1 MENVLPPAVVAAIVA
16 GVFGLMTVLLNRHWA
31 KKDKRS
37 DKLEEISDSIE
48 RLDGK
53 LVAHIEADNERYATQ
68 CRARI
73 ISFGAELMNEPDHR
87 HTKGQFDAV
96 LGDITSYT
104 QYCDAH
110 PTYQNE
116 MTDRSVEIIRS
127 VYDECARE
135 HKFL

>member
-1 MENVLPPAVVAAIVA
+1 MEKVLPPAVVAAIVA
-16 GVFGLMTVLLNRHWA
+16 GIWSLVTMLLNRHWA
-31 KKDKRS
+31 KKDKRA
-37 DKLEEISDSIE
+37 DKLTEISDSIE
-48 RLDGK
+48 RLDEK
-53 LVAHIEADNERYATQ
+53 LAAHIAADDERYATQ

-73 ISFGAELMNEPDHR
+73 ISFGAELMNEPEHR

-104 QYCDAH
+104 QYCDGH
-110 PTYQNE
+110 PSYRNE
-116 MTDRSVEIIRS
+116 MTNRSVEIIRS

>member
-1 MENVLPPAVVAAIVA
+1 
-16 GVFGLMTVLLNRHWA
+16 MTVLLNRHWA

-37 DKLEEISDSIE
+37 DKLEEISESIE

>member
-1 MENVLPPAVVAAIVA
+1 MEKGLPPAVVAAIVA
-16 GVFGLMTVLLNRHWA
+16 GVFGIITVLLNRYWV

-37 DKLEEISDSIE
+37 DKMEEISESLE

-53 LVAHIEADNERYATQ
+53 LDAHIEADNERYATQ

-96 LGDITSYT
+96 LGDITSYN

>member
-1 MENVLPPAVVAAIVA
+1 MSKILASVVVAAIVA
-16 GVFGLMTVLLNRHWA
+16 GIFGLITLLLNRHWA
-31 KKDKRS
+31 KKDKRT
-37 DKLEEISDSIE
+37 DKLEEISEKLSGVE
-48 RLDGK
+48 EKLDD
-53 LVAHIEADNERYATQ
+53 HIRADNERYATE

-73 ISFGAELMNEPDHR
+73 ISFGAELMNEPDHW

>member
-1 MENVLPPAVVAAIVA
+1 MEKVLPPAVVAAIVA
-16 GVFGLMTVLLNRHWA
+16 GAFGLITVLLNRHWA
-31 KKDKRS
+31 KKDKRT
-37 DKLEEISDSIE
+37 DKLEEMSESLQEIRSE
-48 RLDGK
+48 LA
-53 LVAHIEADNERYATQ
+53 AHIEADDERYATQ

-104 QYCDAH
+104 QYCESH
-110 PTYQNE
+110 PRYQNE
-116 MTDRSVEIIRS
+116 MTDRSVEIIRA